1 MAHFSYGHLRDQ
13 DAGDTFVT
21 MSDKRIIKPKK
32 RTSHQVDLVSDVGFA
47 KFLNLFHSASPGGV
61 ISLGVGEPD
70 FTTPWHICEAA
81 LGALKEGLTRYTP
94 SNGFIELRQAIAQ
107 DLESRYGVGY
117 DPETEIITTV
127 GSSQAMDLTLRAILD
142 PGDEVIIPDPSY
154 ICYPPCITMA
164 HGIPVPVPTSFEDEF
179 KLEAAQVEARIT
191 PKTKA
196 ILFGYPANPTGT
208 EMSRGDLLE
217 IARVVEKRN
226 LLVISDEIY
235 SRLTYNI
242 EHTCF
247 PSLPGMKAR
256 TILLAGFSKSY
267 AMTGWRLGY
276 AAGPADII
284 SAIGKIHQHTMLS
297 PPSMAQMA
305 AIEAL
310 KNGEADVMRMVEEY
324 DQRRKIITQ
333 GLNKMGLK
341 CQEPKGAFYAF
352 PSIRSTGMTSE
363 GFTEKLLSEE
373 KVVVMPGPLFGQRG
387 EGFVRCS
394 YATAIS
400 DIEEAL
406 KRMARFAKRYQN
418 KPST

>member
-1 MAHFSYGHLRDQ
+1 VL
-13 DAGDTFVT
+13 
-21 MSDKRIIKPKK
+21 DKHITKPKK

-47 KFLNLFHSASPGGV
+47 KFLNLLHSASPGGV

-81 LGALKEGLTRYTP
+81 LGALKEGLTKYTP
-94 SNGFIELRQAIAQ
+94 SNGFVELRQAIAQ

-127 GSSQAMDLTLRAILD
+127 GSSQALDLALRAILD

-154 ICYPPCITMA
+154 ICYPSCITMA
-164 HGIPVPVPTSFEDEF
+164 HGIPAPVPASFEDEF
-179 KLEAAQVEARIT
+179 KLKAAQVEARIT
-191 PKTKA
+191 PRTKVV
-196 ILFGYPANPTGT
+196 LFGYPANPTGT
-208 EMSRGDLLE
+208 EMSREDLLE
-217 IARVVEKRN
+217 IASVVEKHD

-235 SRLTYNI
+235 GRLVYDV

-247 PSLPGMKAR
+247 SSLPGMKAR

-324 DQRRKIITQ
+324 DQRRKIITH
-333 GLNKMGLK
+333 GLNKIGLR
-341 CQEPKGAFYAF
+341 CHEPKGAFYTF

-363 GFTEKLLSEE
+363 GFTEKLLLEE
-373 KVVVMPGPLFGQRG
+373 KVVVMPGHLFGQRG

-400 DIEEAL
+400 DIKEAL
-406 KRMARFAKRYQN
+406 KRMTRFVERH
-418 KPST
+418 SERT